1 MAKVKVITDTGS
13 DLPNEI
19 CTSLNIS
26 TVPLKIR
33 FGEKEYLDKFE
44 LTNEKFW
51 ELCLKGGDLP
61 QTAAPSAGQFQ
72 AAYGEAKAQGFESV
86 ICITLSSEL
95 SATYQSALIAAKE
108 VQGEIDVT
116 VIDSRCATIGEGS
129 LVIHAAQ
136 LAQADVPYPQIVSE
150 INDKVSKVK
159 LFGTLDTLDFLK
171 RGGRIGAAAAL
182 LGSLL
187 SFKPLIE
194 IRSGLVEPDGR
205 QRTRAKALAYL
216 RDRVSSFSPISH
228 VGVAHANAPD
238 IDDFIEKLS
247 EQTHVPIDEI
257 TVTSIGPVIGTH
269 AGPRTLGV
277 TFWVD

>member
-19 CTSLNIS
+19 CRSLNIS

-33 FGEKEYLDKFE
+33 FGDKEYLDKFE

-51 ELCLKGGDLP
+51 ELCMQGGDLP
-61 QTAAPSAGQFQ
+61 QTTAPSAGQFQ
-72 AAYGEAKAQGFESV
+72 AAYQEAKVQGFEAI

-95 SATYQSALIAAKE
+95 SATYQSALLAAKE
-108 VQGEIDVT
+108 VQGTIDVT

-129 LVIHAAQ
+129 LAIHAAK
-136 LAQADVPYPQIVSE
+136 LAQEGLPYPQIVSE

-159 LFGTLDTLDFLK
+159 VFGTLDTLDFLK
-171 RGGRIGAAAAL
+171 RGGRIGAATAL

-194 IRSGLVEPDGR
+194 VRSGLVEPDGR
-205 QRTRAKALAYL
+205 QRTRAKALSYL
-216 RDRVSSFSPISH
+216 LDRVSGFVPISH
-228 VGVAHANAPD
+228 VAVAHAHAPD
-238 IDDFIEKLS
+238 IDDFVKKLS
-247 EQTHVPIDEI
+247 EMTKVPVEEI
-257 TVTSIGPVIGTH
+257 IVTSIGPVIGTH